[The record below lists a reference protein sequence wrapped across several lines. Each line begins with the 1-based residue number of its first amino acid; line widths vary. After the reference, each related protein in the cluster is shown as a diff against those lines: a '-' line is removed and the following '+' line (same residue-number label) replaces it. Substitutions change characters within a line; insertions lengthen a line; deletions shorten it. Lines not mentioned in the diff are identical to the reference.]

1 MLLQWCTCLQS
12 EMKSRMPMKFTSK
25 IPWKRTG
32 WNIIRPKANLKETY
46 NCVIEEHLSS
56 QLRKV
61 EEAHVNCKHG
71 ESWSLI
77 NEITGRRSPAGGQL
91 EGKSQQERVQ
101 NWYNHFKNLLG
112 SPPDIDDEDEAIPT
126 VFEKLNIKEGPFDYE
141 EYREAKE
148 SLVEGKR
155 CGEDGI
161 APEVLK
167 RCDLDDIIL
176 EFCNQGVLEGKKPE
190 QWSLLNIIPIPKS
203 GDLSKAGNYLG
214 ISLSSIVAKIFNKMI
229 LCRIRSELDDH
240 LRINQN
246 GFRVGRTTVGHI
258 LALQRII
265 EGGKQTTNQLLLHH
279 WLSEGV
285 WHCSSW
291 QDVKI
296 LRAYG
301 IPNRIVGAIG
311 TMYETPELKWSRQM
325 EKLNHLTS
333 QVVSYRETLWPRI
346 FLW

>member
-1 MLLQWCTCLQS
+1 MEENRLKYNQA
-12 EMKSRMPMKFTSK
+12 
-25 IPWKRTG
+25 
-32 WNIIRPKANLKETY
+32 KANLREAY
-46 NCVIEEHLSS
+46 NCVIEEHLSC

-91 EGKSQQERVQ
+91 EGKSQQERVE

-126 VFEKLNIKEGPFDYE
+126 VFEKLNIKEGPFDNE
-141 EYREAKE
+141 KYREAKG
-148 SLVEGKR
+148 SLVEGKS

-176 EFCNQGVLEGKKPE
+176 EFCNQVLLEGKKPE

-203 GDLSKAGNYLG
+203 GNLSKAGNYRG

-258 LALQRII
+258 LALRRII
-265 EGGKQTTNQLLLHH
+265 EGVKTNNLPAVITFIDFRKAFDTVHRGKML
-279 WLSEGV
+279 
-285 WHCSSW
+285 
-291 QDVKI
+291 KI

-301 IPNRIVGAIG
+301 IPNRIVSAIG
-311 TMYETPELKWSRQM
+311 TMYENTRAKVITPDGET
-325 EKLNHLTS
+325 EHLTF
-333 QVVSYRETLWPRI
+333 QPVSCRETLWPRI
-346 FLW
+346 FL